1 MIISQCQMSFG
12 LNVVSYWYDILL
24 HFFSYSYIL
33 ENDSEW
39 VDIVE
44 KELRHILEPKLLE
57 LSLRSSSHGITR
69 STVSGSISS
78 ITPPLPPLSG
88 GDNLSPTMTPNSVGN
103 FKG

>member
-1 MIISQCQMSFG
+1 MARRKNSPLHWIYFA
-12 LNVVSYWYDILL
+12 NLL
-24 HFFSYSYIL
+24 TGNFIP

-57 LSLRSSSHGITR
+57 LSLRGNSHGVTR

-88 GDNLSPTMTPNSVGN
+88 GDNLSPTLTPKSSGK